1 METKYSEEKETKP
14 VETVKEESIESPGE
28 NTGLLSDHVQDI
40 NLTEPKEL
48 EEVIINDEKIKHKED
63 VPEHKEEAIIEPN
76 EVKAELQTI
85 AQILLDTL
93 IDNEKLSKFKKG
105 FNISI
110 TDKQLKLITS
120 IISANPDLFKEI
132 EDILK
137 NIIRDN
143 KIDSKDI
150 PDIMM
155 LLQKIYEIIHDLK
168 DLKLNVEKCTETIS
182 ILVKF
187 VINVLIEEEIIKID
201 SDIRSGIQENLNKL
215 IDVSMNLILL
225 TTKMKPN
232 FCKDLFFCFK

>member
-1 METKYSEEKETKP
+1 MKNYQNS
-14 VETVKEESIESPGE
+14 
-28 NTGLLSDHVQDI
+28 
-40 NLTEPKEL
+40 
-48 EEVIINDEKIKHKED
+48 
-63 VPEHKEEAIIEPN
+63 
-76 EVKAELQTI
+76 
-85 AQILLDTL
+85 
-93 IDNEKLSKFKKG
+93 KKG
-105 FNISI
+105 FNILI